1 MGHWLLPYTERRNGT
16 YCLRKISCAYAVLLH
31 EVLQLQQLE
40 VLQLQQLE
48 VLQLEL
54 HPHEAASISMSA
66 MSSISKVSISSW

>member
-1 MGHWLLPYTERRNGT
+1 LIYYLQ
-16 YCLRKISCAYAVLLH
+16 KISYSYAVLLH

-54 HPHEAASISMSA
+54 HPHDAASISMSA
-66 MSSISKVSISSW
+66 ISSISKVSVSSW